1 MIKFETLK
9 DKVLSYPNT
18 RKEYEDCA
26 LEYEIAYALILARQE
41 ANMTQTEVAKKMNTT
56 QSVIAR
62 LEGGKHFPSL
72 QTIHKYSIAVNKVIN
87 LHVHP

>member
-1 MIKFETLK
+1 MIRFETLK
-9 DKVLSYPNT
+9 KKILSCAKT

-41 ANMTQTEVAKKMNTT
+41 ANMTQAEVAKKMNTT

-72 QTIHKYSIAVNKVIN
+72 QTIHKYSIAVNRAIN

>member
-1 MIKFETLK
+1 MIKFKTLK
-9 DKVLSYPNT
+9 DKILSCPET

-41 ANMTQTEVAKKMNTT
+41 ANMTQAEVAKKMNTT

>member
-1 MIKFETLK
+1 MIKFKTLK
-9 DKVLSYPNT
+9 KDLLVNNDT

-26 LEYEIAYALILARQE
+26 LEYEVAYALILARQE
-41 ANMTQTEVAKKMNTT
+41 ANMTQAEVAKKMNTT

-72 QTIHKYSIAVNKVIN
+72 QTIHRYSIAVNRAIN

>member
-1 MIKFETLK
+1 MIKYETLK
-9 DKVLSYPNT
+9 AKLLADNDT

-26 LEYEIAYALILARQE
+26 LEYEVAYALILARQE
-41 ANMTQTEVAKKMNTT
+41 ANMTQAEVAKKMNTT

-72 QTIHKYSIAVNKVIN
+72 QTIHRYSMAVNRAIN
-87 LHVHP
+87 LCVHP

>member
-1 MIKFETLK
+1 MIKFKTLK
-9 DKVLSYPNT
+9 KDLLANNDT
-18 RKEYEDCA
+18 RKEYEACA
-26 LEYEIAYALILARQE
+26 LEYEVAYALILARQE
-41 ANMTQTEVAKKMNTT
+41 ANMTQEEVAKKMNTT

-72 QTIHKYSIAVNKVIN
+72 QTIHRYSIAVNRAIN

>member
-1 MIKFETLK
+1 MMKFKTLK
-9 DKVLSYPNT
+9 EKILSCYKT
-18 RKEYEDCA
+18 KKEYEDCA
-26 LEYEIAYALILARQE
+26 LEYERAYTLILARQE
-41 ANMTQTEVAKKMNTT
+41 ANMTQEEVAKKMNTT

-72 QTIHKYSIAVNKVIN
+72 QTIHKYSIAVNRAIN

>member
-1 MIKFETLK
+1 MIKYGTLK
-9 DKVLSYPNT
+9 EKLLTYDKT
-18 RKEYEDCA
+18 RKEYEACA

-41 ANMTQTEVAKKMNTT
+41 ANMTQEEVAKKMNTT

-72 QTIHKYSIAVNKVIN
+72 QTIHKYSIAVNRTIN